1 MFEEQKKKKKRSKR
15 AENEKQFIEDLS
27 FGPSAFTSFLV
38 YGKNSS
44 LLKDS
49 KSNVNTLLSEFDK
62 RGK

>member
-1 MFEEQKKKKKRSKR
+1 MFEEQKKKKKRR